1 MAMDREIRVLWLAA
15 MATTILMPLAS
26 FAQAPPRSQ
35 TPVSPKAEQLDSNA
49 CANSDTQATV
59 GQGGNAQMQEPNGSS
74 NLSDRLARSSGVIC
88 PPEHVDPEIRQP
100 TPPGGAMPVIPPPGS
115 PGGDRSIQPK

>member
-1 MAMDREIRVLWLAA
+1 MVRKICVGGL
-15 MATTILMPLAS
+15 TISALLLPMIAL
-26 FAQAPPRSQ
+26 AQAPPQSKQ
-35 TPVSPKAEQLDSNA
+35 SVTPKTEQLDPNA
-49 CANSDTQATV
+49 CANSDTQTTT
-59 GQGGNAQMQEPNGSS
+59 GRGGAIDTQLQNGKG
-74 NLSDRLARSSGVIC
+74 NLSDKLARSSGVIC